1 MVDRGPAMGVMM
13 TGETATET
21 ATTTTARVAFVTG
34 ASKGI
39 GSAIAVE
46 LGGAGHRVAVGYG
59 TDETGAKE
67 TVEKIIAAGGE
78 GFPVHVNVTEVTSVD
93 EAYRAIEEAWSPVEL
108 LVSNAGITADG
119 LAMRMKDEQWNSVID
134 TNLSGAFHVM
144 RRAMPAMLKARFG
157 RIVAVSSVSGHIG
170 TPGQAN
176 YAASKAGLV
185 GLVRSVARELAT
197 RGVTANVVTPG
208 PIVTA
213 MTDALTD
220 DQRAAMAA
228 QVPIGRFGNPE
239 EVAAAVAFLCSDTAS
254 YVTGAIL
261 PVDGGLGMG
270 H

>member
-1 MVDRGPAMGVMM
+1 MVNAGAPVGIVM
-13 TGETATET
+13 TGETAGKI
-21 ATTTTARVAFVTG
+21 AAGRVAFVTG

-46 LGGAGHRVAVGYG
+46 LGRSGHRIAVGFG
-59 TDETGAKE
+59 NDEIGAKE
-67 TVEKIIAAGGE
+67 TAEKVAAVGGE
-78 GFPVHVNVTEVTSVD
+78 GFPVHIDVANATSVD
-93 EAYRAIEEAWSPVEL
+93 EAYRAIEEAWGPVEL

-119 LAMRMKDEQWNSVID
+119 LAIRMKDEQWDSVIR

-157 RIVAVSSVSGHIG
+157 RIIAISSVSGHIG

-208 PIVTA
+208 PIATA

-220 DQRAAMAA
+220 DQRAAMAT
-228 QVPIGRFGNPE
+228 QVPLGRFGTPE
-239 EVAAAVAFLCSDTAS
+239 EVAAAVAFLCSDAAS
-254 YVTGAIL
+254 YITGAVI